1 MKPAVREVLAF
12 AVWLPFALPPGIA
25 YARFLIE
32 LLGRNMGMTGGAIVF
47 LLPVAV
53 AIVAVAIWLPVWS
66 FFRRQ
71 LQRRLG
77 WLSLPLAA
85 ALAAAFVL
93 VLCGVSCFSPVGSD
107 PYLAYFL
114 IVPCAIAGWLH
125 DRLSSAWLARP
136 DEAA

>member
-1 MKPAVREVLAF
+1 MKPALREVLAF
-12 AVWLPFALPPGIA
+12 AVWLPFALPTGVA
-25 YARFLIE
+25 YAHFLIG

-47 LLPVAV
+47 ILPVAV
-53 AIVAVAIWLPVWS
+53 TILAVAIWLPVWS

-93 VLCGVSCFSPVGSD
+93 VLCGVSCFSAGGSD

-114 IVPCAIAGWLH
+114 IVPCAIAGRLH
-125 DRLSSAWLARP
+125 DRLSGAWLARP
-136 DEAA
+136 GETA